1 MPNHGPFR
9 RVGTMV
15 LKATWVLAVGF
26 ILFWNSG
33 FIGAEYSLPY
43 ADPFTLLFWRYLGLT
58 LLLGGFLM
66 IRRRFCWPGR
76 EAVLISCVI
85 GILSHGVWLGC
96 VFYSLQ
102 FGVPAGIVALVV
114 ALQPM
119 ATGALSGP
127 ITGEPTPWHRWAGL
141 LTGFAGVAVAVLART
156 DPTRA
161 DSMLAYALPFIA
173 ALAMT
178 LASLIDRKRE
188 LSATTERVPIDVSL
202 FYQSLGTVL
211 AAALPA
217 LFLEGLATRWTPVF
231 IGVMLWLIIAVS
243 LVAYTFMWILVAR
256 IDATRV
262 ASLFYF
268 GPPVTMVMAWIVFG
282 DRVLATDL
290 VGLLIVAVG
299 VLLTQAGERAT
310 RQS

>member
-1 MPNHGPFR
+1 MMGW
-9 RVGTMV
+9 
-15 LKATWVLAVGF
+15 KATWVLAVGF
-26 ILFWNSG
+26 IVFWNSG
-33 FIGAEYSLPY
+33 FVGAEYALPY

-66 IRRRFCWPGR
+66 IRRRFCWPGMT
-76 EAVLISCVI
+76 AVLISCVI

-127 ITGEPTPWHRWAGL
+127 ITGEPTPWYRWAGL

-156 DPTRA
+156 DLSRA
-161 DSMLAYALPFIA
+161 DSMLAYALPFGS
-173 ALAMT
+173 ALAIT

-188 LSATTERVPIDVSL
+188 LTAAPTKRVPIDLSL

-217 LFLEGLATRWTPVF
+217 FFLEDLATRWTPVF

-243 LVAYTFMWILVAR
+243 LVAYSFMWILVAR

-268 GPPVTMVMAWIVFG
+268 GPPVTMVMAWIAFG
-282 DRVLATDL
+282 DRVLPTDL
-290 VGLLIVAVG
+290 AGLLIVAAG
-299 VLLTQAGERAT
+299 VLLTQAGGKAS